1 MKLTATTAL
10 AVRFEPD
17 ENGAWI
23 VDVVDEP
30 RIHTHGRTLE
40 RAEAN
45 IREAI
50 ALWLSVE
57 DGLDIDEDELEL
69 LPQFVLAEFDDVTRA
84 NQTRDQARRLE
95 AEAQA
100 LTTEVARKLVVE
112 RKMGLRDAG
121 YLLGLSHQ
129 RVQQLL
135 ART

>member
-1 MKLTATTAL
+1 MTGTPTTTFS
-10 AVRFEPD
+10 VRYEPD
-17 ENGAWI
+17 EDGTWI
-23 VDVVDEP
+23 ADVVEEP
-30 RIHTHGRTLE
+30 RIHSHGRTLA

-57 DGLDIDEDELEL
+57 DGLDIDEDELTI
-69 LPQFVLAEFDDVTRA
+69 LPQFGFPEIGDVSEA
-84 NQTRDQARRLE
+84 NQKREEARRLE

-100 LTTEVARKLVVE
+100 LTARAARKLVAG
-112 RKMGLRDAG
+112 RKMSLRDAG

-135 ART
+135 ERR

>member
-1 MKLTATTAL
+1 MNAL
-10 AVRFEPD
+10 AFRVRYQPSD
-17 ENGAWI
+17 DGTWL

-30 RIHTHGRTLE
+30 RIHSHGRTLA

-57 DGLDIDEDELEL
+57 DGVDVDERELSI
-69 LPQFVLAEFDDVTRA
+69 LPKFVLPEIAEVSRA
-84 NQTRDQARRLE
+84 NQKREEAQRLE
-95 AEAQA
+95 AEAQD
-100 LTTEVARKLVVE
+100 LTADVARSLVVG
-112 RKMGLRDAG
+112 RKLSLRDAG

-135 ART
+135 KRARA